1 MTEAKHHSHIHLAGT
16 SMAEVE
22 NLSTGCG
29 SQSRMGV
36 ASEDNASC
44 PDILAPVDHL
54 DRLRTEMVRV
64 LPTRSTRE
72 RDAFAALGV
81 GEQAWRFMNWQSRL
95 VHPHP
100 RQVNRAVGFDGLPAV
115 RAKRDDI
122 EALIAGISRGD
133 DVNGYLS
140 HDVKQGYCLHP
151 PGKKDGPDFDLLLN
165 EWGIHHLHLDHAPG
179 KGGFRK
185 RSDELL
191 YAILGRG
198 VAFVLGVAPHGAW
211 TSRRLIEA
219 TIRSWPDQGLFVSL
233 GVLPGRDWTEGE
245 HKALRRAGMTTA
257 ALVDDKPWISG
268 VTGSMSS
275 ALVSNRVVREAGRV
289 LRCVYQA
296 TEHPGHV
303 ECQLMA
309 NAAAIVAPWPAEPV
323 IRVRWVSG
331 PDRYCFGFVEETS
344 DATVII

>member
-1 MTEAKHHSHIHLAGT
+1 MLTHIDYFAQLQ
-16 SMAEVE
+16 AE
-22 NLSTGCG
+22 
-29 SQSRMGV
+29 M
-36 ASEDNASC
+36 
-44 PDILAPVDHL
+44 
-54 DRLRTEMVRV
+54 MRV

-72 RDAFAALGV
+72 RDAFAGLDV

-95 VHPHP
+95 VHPHS
-100 RQVNRAVGFDGLPAV
+100 RQMNKAVGFDDLPVV
-115 RAKRDDI
+115 RAKRHDV
-122 EALIAGISRGD
+122 EALIAGITRGD
-133 DVNGYLS
+133 DVNGHLS

-165 EWGIHHLHLDHAPG
+165 EWGIHHLHLDQAPG
-179 KGGFRK
+179 RGGFRK

-198 VAFVLGVAPHGAW
+198 VAFVLAVAPHGAW

-219 TIRSWPDQGLFVSL
+219 TIQSWPDQGLFVPL

-257 ALVDDKPWISG
+257 TVVDDKPWISG

-275 ALVSNRVVREAGRV
+275 ALVSNRVAREAGRV
-289 LRCVYQA
+289 LRCIYQA
-296 TEHPGHV
+296 GQHPGHV
-303 ECQLMA
+303 ERQLMA
-309 NAAAIVAPWPAEPV
+309 NAAIPWPARPTIS
-323 IRVRWVSG
+323 IRWIGG

-344 DATVII
+344 GTTVII